1 MFNLKTASREVQ
13 AAASAMGIKSGW
25 WEPVNAGRP
34 VSALPDDAPVA
45 RVWNT
50 RRAAIITAGDIR
62 YAGSY
67 LV

>member
-25 WEPVNAGRP
+25 WEPVDAGRP
-34 VSALPDDAPVA
+34 VSELPDDAPVV

-50 RRAAIITAGDIR
+50 RKAAVAITAGDIR
-62 YAGSY
+62 S
-67 LV
+67 LVY